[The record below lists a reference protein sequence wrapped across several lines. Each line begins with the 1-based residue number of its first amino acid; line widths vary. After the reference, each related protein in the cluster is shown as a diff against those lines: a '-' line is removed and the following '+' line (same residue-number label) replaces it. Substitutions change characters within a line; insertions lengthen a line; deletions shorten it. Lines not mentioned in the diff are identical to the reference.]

1 MKNLLINYLSGDK
14 FLESFDLEIYFK
26 SLKKIDNVDKIA
38 VVSNLSPQ
46 NIDLIKQ
53 KYDHVVQ
60 NDAPFYYI
68 YYAYYDILSQIG
80 KDYKYAMYMDT
91 RDVVIQKN
99 PFEYM
104 ESRPEKDL
112 FLVCEGMKVCENDC
126 NLFWHN
132 ALSSTQ
138 IFPNRDGHNN
148 LVTNGGTIGGK
159 TKDLTYMMLLAI
171 SNFNRKANTS
181 ITDQCVL
188 TSLYPYLKNSEHID
202 YCHPYT
208 SNFCVTGEAVK
219 YKNIDMKFIDG
230 QACNMQ
236 GEPYYLF
243 HQWDRTQYAEII
255 RNKEKSTLSFSI

>member
-68 YYAYYDILSQIG
+68 YYAYYDISSQIG

-99 PFEYM
+99 PFDYM

-148 LVTNGGTIGGK
+148 LITNGLGIIQPIF
-159 TKDLTYMMLLAI
+159 LL
-171 SNFNRKANTS
+171 
-181 ITDQCVL
+181 
-188 TSLYPYLKNSEHID
+188 
-202 YCHPYT
+202 
-208 SNFCVTGEAVK
+208 
-219 YKNIDMKFIDG
+219 
-230 QACNMQ
+230 
-236 GEPYYLF
+236 
-243 HQWDRTQYAEII
+243 EIQ
-255 RNKEKSTLSFSI
+255 L